1 MKSDEQHNL
10 IMSVLFDAKD
20 RNSEDAKTVYS
31 NTICT
36 VCHNELR
43 DEDCTLRDA
52 VMKLNYQYY
61 FEESEL
67 NRVID
72 IINNVK

>member
-1 MKSDEQHNL
+1 MKSDDQHNL
-10 IMSVLFDAKD
+10 IMSVLFEAKD

-36 VCHNELR
+36 VCHNEFR
-43 DEDCTLRDA
+43 PETCTLKDA
-52 VMKLNYQYY
+52 VVKLNYQYY

-67 NRVID
+67 NRLS
-72 IINNVK
+72 